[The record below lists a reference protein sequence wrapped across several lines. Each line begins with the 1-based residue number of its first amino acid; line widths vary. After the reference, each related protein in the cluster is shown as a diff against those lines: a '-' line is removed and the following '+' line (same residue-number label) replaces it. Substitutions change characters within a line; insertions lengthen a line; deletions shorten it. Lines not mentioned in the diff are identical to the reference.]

1 MSRFNNLPYLR
12 KYDFSSAKVND
23 EVTGFNFGSWIYT
36 SLGFN
41 DGEVLAIHQ
50 SRVIIGWEDGSIE
63 VFHAEDKESCVYYAP
78 LGWVED
84 RPVYPMDVLYG
95 KWEHSQPQGY
105 KVVGKDDR
113 GLLWEGV
120 SGSIP
125 RVLVPLPPN
134 SPISTERAL
143 KQVLKLLE
151 GIEGVEDWV
160 QASIDDVTVMLKCIK

>member
-1 MSRFNNLPYLR
+1 MSPEERTR
-12 KYDFSSAKVND
+12 AQ
-23 EVTGFNFGSWIYT
+23 G
-36 SLGFN
+36 
-41 DGEVLAIHQ
+41 LAL
-50 SRVIIGWEDGSIE
+50 SMGWEEMGVDLWGKAGDGCLSLEAISSI
-63 VFHAEDKESCVYYAP
+63 YA
-78 LGWVED
+78 
-84 RPVYPMDVLYG
+84 
-95 KWEHSQPQGY
+95 KA
-105 KVVGKDDR
+105 R
-113 GLLWEGV
+113 GEGV

>member
-1 MSRFNNLPYLR
+1 MRNPY
-12 KYDFSSAKVND
+12 
-23 EVTGFNFGSWIYT
+23 
-36 SLGFN
+36 
-41 DGEVLAIHQ
+41 EVLGLRPQASLEEIKAAYKRKAQAAHPD
-50 SRVIIGWEDGSIE
+50 REGGS
-63 VFHAEDKESCVYYAP
+63 AEEMESLTWGILQDVDKRAFWDAFGAE
-78 LGWVED
+78 LGPE
-84 RPVYPMDVLYG
+84 
-95 KWEHSQPQGY
+95 
-105 KVVGKDDR
+105 
-113 GLLWEGV
+113 GLAGEGV